1 MPDCSF
7 SKHDTAVVVDFLQ
20 HDVVS
25 SKVSMNESMNEW
37 DRCMATER
45 SLLEYNGQALA
56 LSADTPA
63 VSSRTT
69 PLNEVRIVN
78 R

>member
-1 MPDCSF
+1 MNGSGPLHGDREVV
-7 SKHDTAVVVDFLQ
+7 AVGEE
-20 HDVVS
+20 
-25 SKVSMNESMNEW
+25 N
-37 DRCMATER
+37 
-45 SLLEYNGQALA
+45 NGQALA

-63 VSSRTT
+63 ASSRTT